1 MIASEVFFTIIIVS
15 PLNSC
20 HWNPFYI
27 SLHQVLYLPKQ
38 QYRKKI
44 EEKRNHNNT
53 CDDVIPSSLSTFFT
67 KILVLVLF

>member
-1 MIASEVFFTIIIVS
+1 MIASEVVFTIIIVS

-27 SLHQVLYLPKQ
+27 SLHQVLYLPK